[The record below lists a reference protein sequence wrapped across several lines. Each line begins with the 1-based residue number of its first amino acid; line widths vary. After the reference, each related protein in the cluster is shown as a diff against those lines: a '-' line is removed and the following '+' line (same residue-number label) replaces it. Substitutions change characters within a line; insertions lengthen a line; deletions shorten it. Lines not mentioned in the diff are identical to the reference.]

1 MLRVWLGVN
10 GESKLG
16 LAATLRLASP
26 GSVTVRSNNLCCS
39 VVIASQIA
47 LQSVPLGAP
56 GRFQPRRVR
65 CDPGAKEGSSTGS
78 VQNSRQC
85 SISRKDAWGRS
96 AFQVNRH
103 Q

>member
-1 MLRVWLGVN
+1 MDKSVRSGQPLLRMPDKFSFRGQFMLRVWLGVN

-78 VQNSRQC
+78 
-85 SISRKDAWGRS
+85 
-96 AFQVNRH
+96 
-103 Q
+103 